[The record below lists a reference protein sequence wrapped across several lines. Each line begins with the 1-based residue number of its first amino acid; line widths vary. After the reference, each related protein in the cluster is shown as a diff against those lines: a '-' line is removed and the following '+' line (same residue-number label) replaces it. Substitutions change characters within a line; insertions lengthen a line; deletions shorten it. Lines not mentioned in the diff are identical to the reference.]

1 MTRQKR
7 MNPIRLRG
15 RPRIQRDEVASIIT
29 LIKHLS
35 QSGDGA
41 ITWKRLAEET
51 GRSER
56 NLRRRDEIYEAY
68 WIAKDSSNK
77 PSVRKAASSEL
88 PAIADLKRRLKE
100 RDERIEAKDR
110 EIDAWRRKFVQ
121 LVIVGER
128 EGVDIRKLWETAIP
142 PK

>member
-1 MTRQKR
+1 
-7 MNPIRLRG
+7 
-15 RPRIQRDEVASIIT
+15 
-29 LIKHLS
+29 
-35 QSGDGA
+35 
-41 ITWKRLAEET
+41 LAEET